1 METRND
7 MWNFFTDIKE
17 KFSGINKN
25 YSEKVLNSYTA
36 KLVQV
41 LQSIDNHIEYEI
53 ELANNVGLKQDILDK
68 YDPVKYII
76 ELDTQILKK
85 IKNSEKTFYG
95 FYKKAIFLDLT
106 GFKHVNEKIYSELLY
121 RMFEMSASNKNMD
134 VNKFIREFYAYC
146 NKNSFAY
153 AGEEIINRLKKY
165 LQLAEPYII
174 KTKYEDNIQ
183 EDFRSN
189 SGQQENTDFFA
200 ETKEDAYGVKL
211 IIDLLFQYNIEDMK
225 SLNKMLKKAG
235 WFHFFVWIILPI
247 VAAVI
252 LSCCLVSTN
261 VIGADDSFIIII
273 VGAIIAVINLI
284 LFIYKAAKIK
294 YLKKSIMKIAI
305 AAKIGENYIY
315 SSLKDR
321 YGKKIKK
328 LLKWK

>member
-7 MWNFFTDIKE
+7 MWNFFTNIKE

-95 FYKKAIFLDLT
+95 FYKKAIFLDLS

-146 NKNSFAY
+146 NKNYFAY
-153 AGEEIINRLKKY
+153 SGEEIINRLKKY

-174 KTKYEDNIQ
+174 KTKYEDSSQ

-235 WFHFFVWIILPI
+235 WFHFFVWITLPS
-247 VAAVI
+247 VVVI
-252 LSCCLVSTN
+252 LALIAACNDYDHSIY
-261 VIGADDSFIIII
+261 IGIILICAII
-273 VGAIIAVINLI
+273 VLINSI
-284 LFIYKAAKIK
+284 LFAYMSAKIE

-315 SSLKDR
+315 SSLKVQ

>member
-1 METRND
+1 
-7 MWNFFTDIKE
+7 MWNFFTNIKE

-25 YSEKVLNSYTA
+25 YSENVLNSYTA

-121 RMFEMSASNKNMD
+121 RMFEMSANNKNMD

-146 NKNSFAY
+146 SKNSFAY
-153 AGEEIINRLKKY
+153 AGEEIIDRLKKY

-174 KTKYEDNIQ
+174 KTKYEDNAQ

-235 WFHFFVWIILPI
+235 GFHFFVWIILPI
-247 VAAVI
+247 VAAIVVPI
-252 LSCCLVSTN
+252 VLTGQIN
-261 VIGADDSFIIII
+261 NIIILI
-273 VGAIIAVINLI
+273 GAIIAVINLI
-284 LFIYKAAKIK
+284 LFIYRSAKIK

-315 SSLKDR
+315 SSLKDQ

>member
-1 METRND
+1 
-7 MWNFFTDIKE
+7 MWNFFTNIKE

-95 FYKKAIFLDLT
+95 FYKKAIFLDLS

-174 KTKYEDNIQ
+174 KTKYEDSSQ

-235 WFHFFVWIILPI
+235 WFHFFVWITLPS
-247 VAAVI
+247 VVVI
-252 LSCCLVSTN
+252 LALIAACNDYDHSIY
-261 VIGADDSFIIII
+261 IGIILICAII
-273 VGAIIAVINLI
+273 VLINSI
-284 LFIYKAAKIK
+284 LFAYMSAKIE

-315 SSLKDR
+315 SSLKDQ

>member
-1 METRND
+1 
-7 MWNFFTDIKE
+7 MWNFFTNIKE

-95 FYKKAIFLDLT
+95 FYKKAIFLDLS

-153 AGEEIINRLKKY
+153 AGEEIVNRLKKY

-174 KTKYEDNIQ
+174 KTKYEDSSQ

-211 IIDLLFQYNIEDMK
+211 IIDLLFQYNIEDEQ

-235 WFHFFVWIILPI
+235 GFHFFVWIILPMI
-247 VAAVI
+247 LGVLSLFSGIPELVVI
-252 LSCCLVSTN
+252 LILP
-261 VIGADDSFIIII
+261 I
-273 VGAIIAVINLI
+273 INLI
-284 LFIYKAAKIK
+284 LFIYRSAKIK

>member
-1 METRND
+1 
-7 MWNFFTDIKE
+7 MWNFFTNIKE

-25 YSEKVLNSYTA
+25 YSENVLNSYTA

-95 FYKKAIFLDLT
+95 FYKKAIFLDLS

-153 AGEEIINRLKKY
+153 AGEEIIDRLKKY

-174 KTKYEDNIQ
+174 KTKYEDSSQ

-189 SGQQENTDFFA
+189 SGKQENTDFFA

-235 WFHFFVWIILPI
+235 GFHFFVWIILPI
-247 VAAVI
+247 VAAIVVPI
-252 LSCCLVSTN
+252 VLTGQIN
-261 VIGADDSFIIII
+261 NIIILI
-273 VGAIIAVINLI
+273 GAIIAVINLI
-284 LFIYKAAKIK
+284 LFIYRSAKIK
-294 YLKKSIMKIAI
+294 YLKKSIMKIAT

>member
-1 METRND
+1 MEMRND
-7 MWNFFTDIKE
+7 MWNFFTNIKE

-95 FYKKAIFLDLT
+95 FYKKAIFLDLS

-153 AGEEIINRLKKY
+153 AGEEIVNRLKKY

-174 KTKYEDNIQ
+174 KTKYEDSSQ

-211 IIDLLFQYNIEDMK
+211 IIDLLFQYNIEDEQ

-235 WFHFFVWIILPI
+235 GFHFFVWIILPMI
-247 VAAVI
+247 LGVLSLFSGIPELVVI
-252 LSCCLVSTN
+252 LILPL
-261 VIGADDSFIIII
+261 
-273 VGAIIAVINLI
+273 INLI
-284 LFIYKAAKIK
+284 LFIYRSAKIK

>member
-1 METRND
+1 
-7 MWNFFTDIKE
+7 MWNFFTNIKE

-25 YSEKVLNSYTA
+25 YSENVLNSYTA

-146 NKNSFAY
+146 NKNYFAY
-153 AGEEIINRLKKY
+153 SGEEIINRLKKY

-174 KTKYEDNIQ
+174 KTKYEDNAQ

-189 SGQQENTDFFA
+189 SGKQENTDFFA

-235 WFHFFVWIILPI
+235 GFHFFVWIILPI
-247 VAAVI
+247 VAAIVVPI
-252 LSCCLVSTN
+252 VLTGQIN
-261 VIGADDSFIIII
+261 NIIILI
-273 VGAIIAVINLI
+273 GAIIAVINLI
-284 LFIYKAAKIK
+284 LFIYRSAKIK

>member
-1 METRND
+1 MEMRND
-7 MWNFFTDIKE
+7 MWNFFTNIKE

-95 FYKKAIFLDLT
+95 FYKKAIFLDLS

-153 AGEEIINRLKKY
+153 AGEEIVNRLKKY

-174 KTKYEDNIQ
+174 KTKYEDSSQ

-211 IIDLLFQYNIEDMK
+211 IIDLLFQYNIEDEQ

-235 WFHFFVWIILPI
+235 GFHFFVWIILPMI
-247 VAAVI
+247 LGVLSLFTGIPELVVI
-252 LSCCLVSTN
+252 LILP
-261 VIGADDSFIIII
+261 I
-273 VGAIIAVINLI
+273 INLI
-284 LFIYKAAKIK
+284 LFIYRSAKIK
-294 YLKKSIMKIAI
+294 YLKKSIMKIAT
-305 AAKIGENYIY
+305 AAKIGEKYIY

>member
-7 MWNFFTDIKE
+7 MWNFFTNIKE

-95 FYKKAIFLDLT
+95 FYKKAIFLDLS

-153 AGEEIINRLKKY
+153 AGEEIVNRLKKY

-174 KTKYEDNIQ
+174 KTKYEDSSQ

-211 IIDLLFQYNIEDMK
+211 IIDLLFQYNIEDEQ

-235 WFHFFVWIILPI
+235 GFHFFVWIILPMI
-247 VAAVI
+247 LGVLSLFSGIPELVVI
-252 LSCCLVSTN
+252 LILP
-261 VIGADDSFIIII
+261 I
-273 VGAIIAVINLI
+273 INLI
-284 LFIYKAAKIK
+284 LFIYRSAKIK

>member
-1 METRND
+1 MG
-7 MWNFFTDIKE
+7 NFFTKIKE
-17 KFSGINKN
+17 KFSGMNKN
-25 YSEKVLNSYTA
+25 YSENVLNSYTA

-41 LQSIDNHIEYEI
+41 LQSIDNHIEYEL

-68 YDPVKYII
+68 YDPIKYII

-95 FYKKAIFLDLT
+95 FYQKAIFLDLT

-121 RMFEMSASNKNMD
+121 RMFEMSARNKNID

-153 AGEEIINRLKKY
+153 AGEEIVSRLKKY

-174 KTKYEDNIQ
+174 KTKYEEGSQ
-183 EDFRSN
+183 EDFRKDSDK
-189 SGQQENTDFFA
+189 QENKDFFA

-211 IIDLLFQYNIEDMK
+211 IIDLLFQYSIEDMK
-225 SLNKMLKKAG
+225 SLNKVLKKTG
-235 WFHFFVWIILPI
+235 FFHFFVWIIIPI
-247 VAAVI
+247 LAAIGLVFWIDGVA
-252 LSCCLVSTN
+252 C
-261 VIGADDSFIIII
+261 IIII
-273 VGAIIAVINLI
+273 AGVIIAITNLI
-284 LFIYKAAKIK
+284 LFIYRSVKIK
-294 YLKKSIMKIAI
+294 YLKKSIIKIAT

-328 LLKWK
+328 LLK

>member
-1 METRND
+1 MR
-7 MWNFFTDIKE
+7 NFFTNIKE

-146 NKNSFAY
+146 NKNYFAY
-153 AGEEIINRLKKY
+153 SGEEIINRLKKY

-174 KTKYEDNIQ
+174 KTKYDDNSR

-189 SGQQENTDFFA
+189 SGKQENADFFA
-200 ETKEDAYGVKL
+200 ETKEDAYDVKL

-235 WFHFFVWIILPI
+235 WFHFFVWITLPS
-247 VAAVI
+247 VVVI
-252 LSCCLVSTN
+252 LALIALCNGYYETICWGIIL
-261 VIGADDSFIIII
+261 IGA
-273 VGAIIAVINLI
+273 VIAVINLI
-284 LFIYKAAKIK
+284 LFIYRSAKIK
-294 YLKKSIMKIAI
+294 YLKKSIMKIAT
-305 AAKIGENYIY
+305 AAKIGEKYIY
-315 SSLKDR
+315 SSLKD
-321 YGKKIKK
+321 
-328 LLKWK
+328 

>member
-1 METRND
+1 MG
-7 MWNFFTDIKE
+7 NFFTNIKE

-25 YSEKVLNSYTA
+25 YSENVLNSYTA

-153 AGEEIINRLKKY
+153 AGEEIIDRLKKY

-174 KTKYEDNIQ
+174 KTKYEDSSQ

-189 SGQQENTDFFA
+189 SSKQESTDFFA

-225 SLNKMLKKAG
+225 LLNKILKKAG
-235 WFHFFVWIILPI
+235 GFHFFCLP
-247 VAAVI
+247 
-252 LSCCLVSTN
+252 
-261 VIGADDSFIIII
+261 
-273 VGAIIAVINLI
+273 
-284 LFIYKAAKIK
+284 
-294 YLKKSIMKIAI
+294 
-305 AAKIGENYIY
+305 
-315 SSLKDR
+315 
-321 YGKKIKK
+321 
-328 LLKWK
+328 

>member
-1 METRND
+1 
-7 MWNFFTDIKE
+7 MWNFFTNIKE

-25 YSEKVLNSYTA
+25 YSENVLNSYTA

-153 AGEEIINRLKKY
+153 AGEEIIDRLKKY

-174 KTKYEDNIQ
+174 KTKYEDSSR

-189 SGQQENTDFFA
+189 SGKQENTDFFA

-235 WFHFFVWIILPI
+235 GFHFFVWIILPI
-247 VAAVI
+247 VAAIVVPI
-252 LSCCLVSTN
+252 VLTGQIN
-261 VIGADDSFIIII
+261 NIIILI
-273 VGAIIAVINLI
+273 GAIIAVINLI
-284 LFIYKAAKIK
+284 LFIYRSAKIK

>member
-1 METRND
+1 
-7 MWNFFTDIKE
+7 MWNFFTNIKE

-25 YSEKVLNSYTA
+25 YSENVLNSYTA

-95 FYKKAIFLDLT
+95 FYKKAIFLDLS

-121 RMFEMSASNKNMD
+121 RMFEMSANNKNID

-146 NKNSFAY
+146 NKDSFAH
-153 AGEEIINRLKKY
+153 AGEEIIDRLKKY

-174 KTKYEDNIQ
+174 KTKYEDNSQ

-235 WFHFFVWIILPI
+235 GFHFFVWIILPI
-247 VAAVI
+247 VAAIVALIALPDQIKCVI
-252 LSCCLVSTN
+252 FV
-261 VIGADDSFIIII
+261 

-284 LFIYKAAKIK
+284 LFIYRSAKIK

-315 SSLKDR
+315 SSLKDQ

>member
-1 METRND
+1 MEMRND
-7 MWNFFTDIKE
+7 MWNFFTNIKE

-95 FYKKAIFLDLT
+95 FYKKAIFLDLS

-153 AGEEIINRLKKY
+153 AGEEIVNRLKKY

-174 KTKYEDNIQ
+174 KTKYEDSSQ

-211 IIDLLFQYNIEDMK
+211 IIDLLFQYNIEDEQ

-235 WFHFFVWIILPI
+235 GFHFFVWIILPMI
-247 VAAVI
+247 LGVLSLFSSIPELVVI
-252 LSCCLVSTN
+252 LILP
-261 VIGADDSFIIII
+261 I
-273 VGAIIAVINLI
+273 INLI
-284 LFIYKAAKIK
+284 LFIYRSAKIK

>member
-1 METRND
+1 
-7 MWNFFTDIKE
+7 MWNFFTNIKE

-146 NKNSFAY
+146 SKNSFAY
-153 AGEEIINRLKKY
+153 AGEEIIDRLKKY

-174 KTKYEDNIQ
+174 KTKYEDSSQ

-189 SGQQENTDFFA
+189 SGKQENTDFFA

-235 WFHFFVWIILPI
+235 GFHFFVWIILPI
-247 VAAVI
+247 VAAIVVPI
-252 LSCCLVSTN
+252 VLTGQIN
-261 VIGADDSFIIII
+261 NIIILI
-273 VGAIIAVINLI
+273 GAIIAVINLI
-284 LFIYKAAKIK
+284 LFIYRSAKIK

>member
-1 METRND
+1 MEMRND
-7 MWNFFTDIKE
+7 MWNFFTNIKE

-95 FYKKAIFLDLT
+95 FYKKAIFLDLS

-153 AGEEIINRLKKY
+153 AGEEIVNRLKKY

-174 KTKYEDNIQ
+174 KTKYEDSSQ

-235 WFHFFVWIILPI
+235 GFHFFVWIVLPI
-247 VAAVI
+247 AAAIVALIALPDQIKDVI
-252 LSCCLVSTN
+252 FV
-261 VIGADDSFIIII
+261 
-273 VGAIIAVINLI
+273 VGAIIAIINLI
-284 LFIYKAAKIK
+284 LFIYRSAKIK

>member
-1 METRND
+1 
-7 MWNFFTDIKE
+7 MWNFFTNIKE

-25 YSEKVLNSYTA
+25 YSENVLNSYTA

-95 FYKKAIFLDLT
+95 FYKKAIFLDLS

-153 AGEEIINRLKKY
+153 AGEEIIDRLKKY

-174 KTKYEDNIQ
+174 KTKYEDSSQ

-235 WFHFFVWIILPI
+235 GFHFFVWIILPI
-247 VAAVI
+247 VAAIVVPIVLTGQINNNII
-252 LSCCLVSTN
+252 L
-261 VIGADDSFIIII
+261 I
-273 VGAIIAVINLI
+273 GAIIAVINLI
-284 LFIYKAAKIK
+284 LFIYRSAKIK
-294 YLKKSIMKIAI
+294 YLKKSIMKIAT
-305 AAKIGENYIY
+305 AAKIGENCIY

-328 LLKWK
+328 LLKWM

>member
-7 MWNFFTDIKE
+7 MWNFFTNIKE
-17 KFSGINKN
+17 KFSDINKN

-95 FYKKAIFLDLT
+95 FYKKAIFLDLS

-146 NKNSFAY
+146 NKNYFAY

-183 EDFRSN
+183 ENFRSN

-235 WFHFFVWIILPI
+235 GFHFFVWIILPI
-247 VAAVI
+247 VIIFLGGFASSNGYIPDDIFCWI
-252 LSCCLVSTN
+252 LVACL
-261 VIGADDSFIIII
+261 
-273 VGAIIAVINLI
+273 IIAVINLS
-284 LFIYKAAKIK
+284 LFIYRAAKIK

>member
-7 MWNFFTDIKE
+7 MWNFFTNIKE
-17 KFSGINKN
+17 KFSDINKN

-153 AGEEIINRLKKY
+153 AGEEIIDRLKKY

-174 KTKYEDNIQ
+174 KTKYEDNAQ

-189 SGQQENTDFFA
+189 SGKQENTDFFA

-211 IIDLLFQYNIEDMK
+211 IIDLLFQYNIEDEQ
-225 SLNKMLKKAG
+225 SLNKMLKRAG
-235 WFHFFVWIILPI
+235 NLHFFVWIILPL
-247 VAAVI
+247 AVVIFALIALCNGYYETICWGII
-252 LSCCLVSTN
+252 L
-261 VIGADDSFIIII
+261 I
-273 VGAIIAVINLI
+273 GAIIAAINLS
-284 LFIYKAAKIK
+284 LFIYRSAKIK
-294 YLKKSIMKIAI
+294 YLKKSIMKIAT
-305 AAKIGENYIY
+305 AAKIGEKYIY

>member
-1 METRND
+1 
-7 MWNFFTDIKE
+7 MWNFFTNIKE

-174 KTKYEDNIQ
+174 KTKYEDSSQ

-211 IIDLLFQYNIEDMK
+211 IIDLLFQYNIEDIK

-235 WFHFFVWIILPI
+235 GFHFFVWIILPI
-247 VAAVI
+247 VAAIVVPI
-252 LSCCLVSTN
+252 VLTGQIN
-261 VIGADDSFIIII
+261 NIIILI
-273 VGAIIAVINLI
+273 GAIIAVINLI
-284 LFIYKAAKIK
+284 LFIYRSAKIK

>member
-1 METRND
+1 
-7 MWNFFTDIKE
+7 MWNFFTNIKE

-25 YSEKVLNSYTA
+25 YSENVLNSYTA

-95 FYKKAIFLDLT
+95 FYKKAIFLDLA

-146 NKNSFAY
+146 NKNYFAY
-153 AGEEIINRLKKY
+153 SGEEIINRLKKY

-174 KTKYEDNIQ
+174 KTKYDDNSR

-189 SGQQENTDFFA
+189 SGKQENADFFA

-235 WFHFFVWIILPI
+235 GFHFFVWIILPI
-247 VAAVI
+247 VAAIVVPIVLTGQINNNII
-252 LSCCLVSTN
+252 L
-261 VIGADDSFIIII
+261 IGT
-273 VGAIIAVINLI
+273 IIAVINLI
-284 LFIYKAAKIK
+284 LFIYRSAKIK
-294 YLKKSIMKIAI
+294 YLKKSIMKIAT

>member
-1 METRND
+1 
-7 MWNFFTDIKE
+7 
-17 KFSGINKN
+17 
-25 YSEKVLNSYTA
+25 
-36 KLVQV
+36 
-41 LQSIDNHIEYEI
+41 
-53 ELANNVGLKQDILDK
+53 
-68 YDPVKYII
+68 
-76 ELDTQILKK
+76 
-85 IKNSEKTFYG
+85 
-95 FYKKAIFLDLT
+95 
-106 GFKHVNEKIYSELLY
+106 
-121 RMFEMSASNKNMD
+121 MFEMSASNKNMD

-174 KTKYEDNIQ
+174 KTKYEDSSQ

-235 WFHFFVWIILPI
+235 WFHFFVWITLPS
-247 VAAVI
+247 VVVI
-252 LSCCLVSTN
+252 LALIAACNDYDHSIY
-261 VIGADDSFIIII
+261 IGIILICAII
-273 VGAIIAVINLI
+273 VLINSI
-284 LFIYKAAKIK
+284 LFAYMSAKIE

-315 SSLKDR
+315 SSLKDQ

>member
-1 METRND
+1 
-7 MWNFFTDIKE
+7 MWNFFTNIKE

-25 YSEKVLNSYTA
+25 YSENVLNSYTA

-95 FYKKAIFLDLT
+95 FYKKAIFLDLS

-153 AGEEIINRLKKY
+153 AGEEIIDRLKKY

-174 KTKYEDNIQ
+174 KTKYEDNAQ

-211 IIDLLFQYNIEDMK
+211 IIDLLFQYNIEDEQ

-235 WFHFFVWIILPI
+235 GLRFFVWIILPLA
-247 VAAVI
+247 VVI
-252 LSCCLVSTN
+252 LALIALCNGYYETICW
-261 VIGADDSFIIII
+261 GIILI
-273 VGAIIAVINLI
+273 GAIIAAINLS
-284 LFIYKAAKIK
+284 LFIYRSAKIK

>member
-1 METRND
+1 
-7 MWNFFTDIKE
+7 MWNFFTNIKE

-25 YSEKVLNSYTA
+25 YSENVLNSYAA

-41 LQSIDNHIEYEI
+41 LQSIDTHIEYEI

-68 YDPVKYII
+68 YDPIKYII
-76 ELDTQILKK
+76 ELDIQILKK
-85 IKNSEKTFYG
+85 VKNSEKTFYG
-95 FYKKAIFLDLT
+95 FYQKAIFLNLS

-121 RMFEMSASNKNMD
+121 RMFEMSANNKNVD

-153 AGEEIINRLKKY
+153 AGEEIIDRLKKY
-165 LQLAEPYII
+165 LQLADPYII
-174 KTKYEDNIQ
+174 KTKYEDNAQ

-211 IIDLLFQYNIEDMK
+211 IIDLLFQYNIEDEQ
-225 SLNKMLKKAG
+225 SLNKMLKRAG
-235 WFHFFVWIILPI
+235 NLHFFVWIILPMI
-247 VAAVI
+247 LGVAFLFKIPPLGVI
-252 LSCCLVSTN
+252 LILP
-261 VIGADDSFIIII
+261 I
-273 VGAIIAVINLI
+273 INLR
-284 LFIYKAAKIK
+284 LFIERSAKIK

>member
-1 METRND
+1 MRND
-7 MWNFFTDIKE
+7 MWNFFTNIKE

-25 YSEKVLNSYTA
+25 YSENVLNSYTA

-95 FYKKAIFLDLT
+95 FYKKAIFLDLS

-146 NKNSFAY
+146 NKNYFAY
-153 AGEEIINRLKKY
+153 AGEEIVNRLKKY

-174 KTKYEDNIQ
+174 KTKYEDNAQ

-189 SGQQENTDFFA
+189 SGKQENTDFFA

-235 WFHFFVWIILPI
+235 GFHFFVWIILPI
-247 VAAVI
+247 VLVIAVPI
-252 LSCCLVSTN
+252 ALTDQIN
-261 VIGADDSFIIII
+261 DKIFII
-273 VGAIIAVINLI
+273 GAIIAVINLI
-284 LFIYKAAKIK
+284 LFIYRSAKIK
-294 YLKKSIMKIAI
+294 YLKKSIMKIAT

-315 SSLKDR
+315 SSLKDQ

>member
-1 METRND
+1 
-7 MWNFFTDIKE
+7 MWNFFTNIKE

-25 YSEKVLNSYTA
+25 YSENVLNSYTA

-95 FYKKAIFLDLT
+95 FYQKAIFLDLT

-121 RMFEMSASNKNMD
+121 RMFEMSANNKNID

-146 NKNSFAY
+146 SKNSFAY
-153 AGEEIINRLKKY
+153 AGEEIVNRLKKY

-174 KTKYEDNIQ
+174 KTKYEDNAQ

-235 WFHFFVWIILPI
+235 GFHFFVWIILPI
-247 VAAVI
+247 VLVIAVPI
-252 LSCCLVSTN
+252 ALTDQIN
-261 VIGADDSFIIII
+261 NKIFI
-273 VGAIIAVINLI
+273 VGAVIAVINLI
-284 LFIYKAAKIK
+284 LFIYRAAKIK
-294 YLKKSIMKIAI
+294 YLKKSIMKIAT

>member
-1 METRND
+1 
-7 MWNFFTDIKE
+7 MWNFFTNIKE

-25 YSEKVLNSYTA
+25 YSENVLNSYTA

-121 RMFEMSASNKNMD
+121 RMFEMSANNKNMD

-146 NKNSFAY
+146 SKNSFAY
-153 AGEEIINRLKKY
+153 AGEEIIDRLKKY

-174 KTKYEDNIQ
+174 KTKYEDNAQ

-235 WFHFFVWIILPI
+235 GFHFFVWIILPI
-247 VAAVI
+247 VAAIVVPI
-252 LSCCLVSTN
+252 VLTGQIN
-261 VIGADDSFIIII
+261 NIIILI
-273 VGAIIAVINLI
+273 GAIIAVINLI
-284 LFIYKAAKIK
+284 LFIYRSAKIK

>member
-1 METRND
+1 MEMRND
-7 MWNFFTDIKE
+7 MWNFFTNIKE

-95 FYKKAIFLDLT
+95 FYKKAIFLDLS

-153 AGEEIINRLKKY
+153 AGEEIVNRLKKY

-174 KTKYEDNIQ
+174 KTKYEDSSQ

-211 IIDLLFQYNIEDMK
+211 IIDLLFQYNIEDEQ

-235 WFHFFVWIILPI
+235 GFHFFVWIILPMI
-247 VAAVI
+247 LGVLSLFSGIPELVVI
-252 LSCCLVSTN
+252 LILP
-261 VIGADDSFIIII
+261 I
-273 VGAIIAVINLI
+273 INLI
-284 LFIYKAAKIK
+284 LFIYRSAKIK

>member
-1 METRND
+1 
-7 MWNFFTDIKE
+7 MWNFFTNIKE

-25 YSEKVLNSYTA
+25 YSENVLNSYTA

-95 FYKKAIFLDLT
+95 FYKKAIFLDLS

-121 RMFEMSASNKNMD
+121 RMFEMSASNKNID

-146 NKNSFAY
+146 NKNYFAY
-153 AGEEIINRLKKY
+153 SGEEIINRLKKY

-174 KTKYEDNIQ
+174 KTKYEDNAQ

-189 SGQQENTDFFA
+189 SAQQENTDFFA

-235 WFHFFVWIILPI
+235 GFHFFVWIILPMI
-247 VAAVI
+247 LGVLSLFIGIPQLVVI
-252 LSCCLVSTN
+252 LILP
-261 VIGADDSFIIII
+261 I
-273 VGAIIAVINLI
+273 INLI
-284 LFIYKAAKIK
+284 LFIYRSAKIK

>member
-1 METRND
+1 
-7 MWNFFTDIKE
+7 MWNFFTNIKE
-17 KFSGINKN
+17 KFSDINKN
-25 YSEKVLNSYTA
+25 YSEKVLDSYTA

-95 FYKKAIFLDLT
+95 FYKKVIFLDLS

-174 KTKYEDNIQ
+174 KTKYEDSSQ

-235 WFHFFVWIILPI
+235 WFHFFVWITLPS
-247 VAAVI
+247 VVVI
-252 LSCCLVSTN
+252 LALIAACNDYDHSIY
-261 VIGADDSFIIII
+261 IGIILICAII
-273 VGAIIAVINLI
+273 VLINSI
-284 LFIYKAAKIK
+284 LFAYMSAKIE

>member
-1 METRND
+1 
-7 MWNFFTDIKE
+7 MWNFFTNIKE

-25 YSEKVLNSYTA
+25 YSENVLNSYTA

-95 FYKKAIFLDLT
+95 FYKKAIFLDLS

-146 NKNSFAY
+146 NKNYFAY
-153 AGEEIINRLKKY
+153 SGEEIINRLKKY

-174 KTKYEDNIQ
+174 KTKYEDSSR

-189 SGQQENTDFFA
+189 SGKQENTDFFA

-211 IIDLLFQYNIEDMK
+211 IIDLLFQYNIEDEQ

-235 WFHFFVWIILPI
+235 GFHFFVWIILPLA
-247 VAAVI
+247 VVI
-252 LSCCLVSTN
+252 LALIVLCNDYDETICM
-261 VIGADDSFIIII
+261 GIILI
-273 VGAIIAVINLI
+273 GAIIAVINLI
-284 LFIYKAAKIK
+284 LFIYRSAKIK
-294 YLKKSIMKIAI
+294 YLKKSIMKIAT
-305 AAKIGENYIY
+305 AAKIGEKYIY
-315 SSLKDR
+315 SSLKDQ

>member
-1 METRND
+1 
-7 MWNFFTDIKE
+7 MWNFFTNIKE

-121 RMFEMSASNKNMD
+121 RMFEMSANNKNID

-146 NKNSFAY
+146 SKNSFAY
-153 AGEEIINRLKKY
+153 AGEEIVNRLKKY

-174 KTKYEDNIQ
+174 KTKYEDSSQ

-235 WFHFFVWIILPI
+235 GFHFFVWIILPI
-247 VAAVI
+247 VAAIVVPI
-252 LSCCLVSTN
+252 VLTGQIN
-261 VIGADDSFIIII
+261 NIIILI
-273 VGAIIAVINLI
+273 GAIIAVINLI
-284 LFIYKAAKIK
+284 LFIYRSAKIK
-294 YLKKSIMKIAI
+294 YLKKSIMKIAT
-305 AAKIGENYIY
+305 AAKIGEKYIY
-315 SSLKDR
+315 SSLKDQ

>member
-1 METRND
+1 
-7 MWNFFTDIKE
+7 MWNFFTNIKE

-25 YSEKVLNSYTA
+25 YSENVLNSYTA

-146 NKNSFAY
+146 SKNSFAY
-153 AGEEIINRLKKY
+153 AGEEIIDRLKKY

-174 KTKYEDNIQ
+174 KTKYEDSSQ

-189 SGQQENTDFFA
+189 SGKQENTDFFA

-211 IIDLLFQYNIEDMK
+211 IIDLLFQYNIEDEQ
-225 SLNKMLKKAG
+225 SLNKMLKRAG
-235 WFHFFVWIILPI
+235 NLHFFVWIILPI
-247 VAAVI
+247 VAAIVVPI
-252 LSCCLVSTN
+252 VLTGQIN
-261 VIGADDSFIIII
+261 NIIILI
-273 VGAIIAVINLI
+273 GAIIAVINLI
-284 LFIYKAAKIK
+284 LFIYRSAKIK
-294 YLKKSIMKIAI
+294 YLKKSIMKIAT

-321 YGKKIKK
+321 YGEKIKK

>member
-1 METRND
+1 
-7 MWNFFTDIKE
+7 MWNFFTNIKE

-25 YSEKVLNSYTA
+25 YSENVLNSYTA

-153 AGEEIINRLKKY
+153 AGEEIVNRLKKY

-174 KTKYEDNIQ
+174 KTKYEDSSQ

-235 WFHFFVWIILPI
+235 GFHFFVWIVLPI
-247 VAAVI
+247 AAAIVALIALPDQIKDVI
-252 LSCCLVSTN
+252 FV
-261 VIGADDSFIIII
+261 
-273 VGAIIAVINLI
+273 VGAIIAIINLI
-284 LFIYKAAKIK
+284 LFIYRSAKIK

>member
-1 METRND
+1 
-7 MWNFFTDIKE
+7 MWNFFTNIKE

-25 YSEKVLNSYTA
+25 YSENVLNSYTA

-146 NKNSFAY
+146 NKNYFAY
-153 AGEEIINRLKKY
+153 SGEEIINRLKKY

-174 KTKYEDNIQ
+174 KTKYDDNSR

-189 SGQQENTDFFA
+189 SGKQENADFFA

-235 WFHFFVWIILPI
+235 GFHFFVWIILPI
-247 VAAVI
+247 VAAIVVPI
-252 LSCCLVSTN
+252 VLTGQIN
-261 VIGADDSFIIII
+261 NIIILI
-273 VGAIIAVINLI
+273 GAIIAVINLI
-284 LFIYKAAKIK
+284 LFIYRSAKIK

>member
-1 METRND
+1 
-7 MWNFFTDIKE
+7 MWNFFTNIKE

-25 YSEKVLNSYTA
+25 YSENVLNSYTA

-146 NKNSFAY
+146 NKNYFAY
-153 AGEEIINRLKKY
+153 SGEEIINRLKKY

-174 KTKYEDNIQ
+174 KTKYEDSSR

-235 WFHFFVWIILPI
+235 GFHFFVWIILPLA
-247 VAAVI
+247 VVI
-252 LSCCLVSTN
+252 LALIALCNGYDETICM
-261 VIGADDSFIIII
+261 GIILI
-273 VGAIIAVINLI
+273 GAIIAVINLI
-284 LFIYKAAKIK
+284 LFIYRSAKIK

>member
-1 METRND
+1 
-7 MWNFFTDIKE
+7 MWNFFTNIKE

-25 YSEKVLNSYTA
+25 YYENVLNSYTA

-95 FYKKAIFLDLT
+95 FYKKAIFLDLS

-153 AGEEIINRLKKY
+153 AGEEIVNRLKKY

-174 KTKYEDNIQ
+174 KTKYEDNAQ

-189 SGQQENTDFFA
+189 SGKQENTDFFA

-235 WFHFFVWIILPI
+235 GFHFFVWIILPMI
-247 VAAVI
+247 LGVVFLFMIPYLGVI
-252 LSCCLVSTN
+252 LILP
-261 VIGADDSFIIII
+261 I
-273 VGAIIAVINLI
+273 INLR
-284 LFIYKAAKIK
+284 LFTERSAKIK

-315 SSLKDR
+315 SSLKDQ

>member
-1 METRND
+1 MEMRND
-7 MWNFFTDIKE
+7 MWNFFTNIKE

-25 YSEKVLNSYTA
+25 YSENVLNSYTA
-36 KLVQV
+36 KLVQL

-95 FYKKAIFLDLT
+95 FYKKAIFLDLS

-153 AGEEIINRLKKY
+153 AGEEIVNRLKKY

-174 KTKYEDNIQ
+174 KTKYEDSSQ

-211 IIDLLFQYNIEDMK
+211 IIDLLFQYNIEDEQ

-235 WFHFFVWIILPI
+235 GFHFFVWIILPMI
-247 VAAVI
+247 LGVLSLFTGIPELVVI
-252 LSCCLVSTN
+252 LILP
-261 VIGADDSFIIII
+261 I
-273 VGAIIAVINLI
+273 INLI
-284 LFIYKAAKIK
+284 LFIYRSAKIK

-305 AAKIGENYIY
+305 AAKIGEKYIY

>member
-1 METRND
+1 
-7 MWNFFTDIKE
+7 MWNFFTNIKE

-25 YSEKVLNSYTA
+25 YSENVLNSYTA

-95 FYKKAIFLDLT
+95 FYKKAIFLDLS

-146 NKNSFAY
+146 NKNYFAY
-153 AGEEIINRLKKY
+153 SGEEIVNRLKKY

-174 KTKYEDNIQ
+174 KTKYEDSSQ

-189 SGQQENTDFFA
+189 SGKQENTDFFA

-235 WFHFFVWIILPI
+235 GFHFFVWIILPI
-247 VAAVI
+247 VAAIVVPI
-252 LSCCLVSTN
+252 VLTGQIN
-261 VIGADDSFIIII
+261 NIIILI
-273 VGAIIAVINLI
+273 GAIIAVINLI
-284 LFIYKAAKIK
+284 LFIYRSAKIK

-315 SSLKDR
+315 SSLKDQ